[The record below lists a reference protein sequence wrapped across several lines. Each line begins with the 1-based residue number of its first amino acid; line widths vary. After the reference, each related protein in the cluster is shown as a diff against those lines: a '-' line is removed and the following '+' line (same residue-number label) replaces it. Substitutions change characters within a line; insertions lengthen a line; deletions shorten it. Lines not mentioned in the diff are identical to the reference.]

1 MAHRTD
7 GDIRELEAVAAR
19 EVPEEEQML
28 TVVAKETLLI
38 GMLDMV
44 DLDNLYLV
52 SHSLIYFLVD
62 LFRHQSSLWNLRKE
76 LTESLPVVE
85 EVVLVLAVE
94 LVEPIVVRVVLVVV
108 EQVVETK
115 ILQNQ
120 IIHPLLETLKALHMV
135 IMVPSAVVVAEAA
148 RRIPLLHTMEEM
160 VVRVLL

>member
-1 MAHRTD
+1 M
-7 GDIRELEAVAAR
+7 AAR

-94 LVEPIVVRVVLVVV
+94 LVEPIVVRVVLVVA
-108 EQVVETK
+108 EQVEDHK

-120 IIHPLLETLKALHMV
+120 IIHPLLETLKALAMV
-135 IMVPSAVVVAEAA
+135 IMVPSAVVVVVAEHDS
-148 RRIPLLHTMEEM
+148 PLLHTMEEM

>member
-1 MAHRTD
+1 M
-7 GDIRELEAVAAR
+7 EAVAAR

-28 TVVAKETLLI
+28 VVVALQTPII

-62 LFRHQSSLWNLRKE
+62 LFQHQISLWNLRKE
-76 LTESLPVVE
+76 LTEPLPVVE

-94 LVEPIVVRVVLVVV
+94 VMEPIVVRVVLVVA
-108 EQVVETK
+108 EQVEDHK

-120 IIHPLLETLKALHMV
+120 IIHPLLETLKALAMV
-135 IMVPSAVVVAEAA
+135 IMVPSAVVVVAAEHDS
-148 RRIPLLHTMEEM
+148 PLLHTMEEM